1 MPSVDGLFL
10 TKTPHN
16 RHNPVLGRWIKTF
29 ISDIMKRKK
38 APQKLRVIQN
48 TGVYDMNYAGELGK
62 DEAIDRCTKHF
73 NEGYNCC
80 ETMLLSFGELL
91 GVESEVIPKIATPF
105 GGGIYNRKHMCGALS
120 GAVMAIGLKYGRNTP
135 GGKREPS
142 SERAARLVEKFTEKY
157 ESANCIGVLGYDPN
171 DLEKIKRDKDKIR
184 ANICSPLIRQV
195 AEWLWD
201 EIK

>member
-1 MPSVDGLFL
+1 
-10 TKTPHN
+10 
-16 RHNPVLGRWIKTF
+16 
-29 ISDIMKRKK
+29 
-38 APQKLRVIQN
+38 
-48 TGVYDMNYAGELGK
+48 MNYAGELGK

-80 ETMLLSFGELL
+80 ETVLLSFCELL

-105 GGGIYNRKHMCGALS
+105 GGGICKRKHMCGALS

-135 GGKREPS
+135 QGKREPS
-142 SERAARLVEKFTEKY
+142 SERTARLVEKFIEKY
-157 ESANCIGVLGYDPN
+157 GSANCIEVLGYDPE
-171 DLEKIKRDKDKIR
+171 DLEKVKRDKDKIR
-184 ANICSPLIRQV
+184 ANICAPLIRQV